1 MKNLQTRLIIENVN
15 AQVTPLPGRA
25 FIGVITNCVREAR
38 ASIDIIQFEWKW
50 YHHEHN
56 SPIQQLS
63 YEVLQA
69 GRRGIRI
76 RVLLNKENPRH
87 PLTPINK
94 NTIRNL
100 ENVGIS
106 AKFGPS
112 SPITHAKL
120 WIIDNELTILGS
132 HNLSK
137 RAVSVND
144 EASVKIIS
152 KEVAGEFSRYFD
164 TLWNRQ

>member
-1 MKNLQTRLIIENVN
+1 MKNIPTRLMVEN
-15 AQVTPLPGRA
+15 AESQVTPLPGRA
-25 FIGVITNCVREAR
+25 FIEVITNCVREAR
-38 ASIDIIQFEWKW
+38 VSIDIIQFEWKW
-50 YHHEHN
+50 YKHHHN

-69 GRRGIRI
+69 ARRGVKV
-76 RVLLNKENPRH
+76 RVLLNKEHPRH

-100 ENVGIS
+100 ESAGAL

-112 SPITHAKL
+112 FPITHAKL
-120 WIIDNELTILGS
+120 WIVDNEITILGS

-144 EASVKIIS
+144 EASVKIVS
-152 KEVAGEFSRYFD
+152 KEVALEFTRYFEA
-164 TLWNRQ
+164 LWSRQ